1 MSFSLFELIH
11 MGKSPVIAA
20 ETTERTE
27 LWSLMF
33 IGGHTS
39 ITFMTGR
46 ESLFNKSLTIDSK
59 GRTSYG
65 MSFIKNPI
73 FL

>member
-1 MSFSLFELIH
+1 VNVVYKKGVDMSFSLFELIH

-33 IGGHTS
+33 IGG
-39 ITFMTGR
+39 
-46 ESLFNKSLTIDSK
+46 
-59 GRTSYG
+59 
-65 MSFIKNPI
+65 
-73 FL
+73 